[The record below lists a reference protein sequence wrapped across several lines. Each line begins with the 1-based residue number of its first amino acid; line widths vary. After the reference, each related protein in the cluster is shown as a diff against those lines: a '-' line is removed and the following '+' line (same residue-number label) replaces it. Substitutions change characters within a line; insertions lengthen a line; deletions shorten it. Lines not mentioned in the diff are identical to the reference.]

1 MTRGVRKV
9 DVVNNG
15 KKPSS
20 GSTGA
25 AKVFGR
31 LLRFHRER
39 AGITMEVLGK
49 HTSYSKSQVAMI
61 EKGERRPKDHFVRVA
76 DEVLGA
82 QGALLEVAQEIT
94 PSGVAAWFE
103 DYLVEEA
110 LAAAIHKYEN
120 HVIPGLLQSP
130 RYADAVFRC
139 AVPAL
144 DENEIESGVAARI
157 DRQRVYHRDPR
168 PHVTFVL
175 EKSALTRPIGGRE
188 VLMECLAHVLSL
200 ARLPHVEI
208 QVMPD
213 DRETHAGLDGPFT
226 LLETARRRQQLVYVE
241 GQGGRYFLSEQPD
254 LGDAFTRY
262 GTMRAQALTP
272 EDSVRLIEQVA
283 REL

>member
-1 MTRGVRKV
+1 M

-110 LAAAIHKYEN
+110 QAAGIHMYAN

-130 RYADAVFRC
+130 RYAEAVFRC
-139 AVPAL
+139 DVPAL
-144 DENEIESGVAARI
+144 DEDEIETGVAARI
-157 DRQRVYHRDPR
+157 DRQKVYHRDPR
-168 PHVTFVL
+168 PHVTYIL
-175 EKSALTRPIGGRE
+175 EKITLTRPIGGRE
-188 VLMECLAHVLSL
+188 VLKDCLLHLL
-200 ARLPHVEI
+200 DIARLPNVEI
-208 QVMPD
+208 QVMPE
-213 DRETHAGLDGPFT
+213 DRTTHAGLSGPFI
-226 LLETARRRQQLVYVE
+226 LLETAGRRRQLVYVE
-241 GQGGRYFLSEQPD
+241 GQGGRYFLSEQPL
-254 LGDAFTRY
+254 LGDLFTRH
-262 GTMRAQALTP
+262 GTMRAQSMSP